1 MTTEDAKAIIREGVT
16 DIPITDEIIGQAIDS
31 HRDPL
36 ALVIMEHF
44 PTINPH
50 IKLDETHFHFDGEST
65 YRHSKDLNA
74 WFERTLALPFIY
86 RQPVTVRIDGP
97 NYHITLVTD
106 VVVVRESYSECYLE
120 LPESHPEVIKDESQY
135 PIGKLI
141 NVCDA
146 THVLRFNKDTDAHT
160 YIDRFSSFA
169 HAVDRLEYANDQL
182 QIKPTVD
189 VFDFYL

>member
-1 MTTEDAKAIIREGVT
+1 MTTEDAKAIIRYGVT
-16 DIPITDEIIGQAIDS
+16 DIPITDEIIEQAIDS

-44 PTINPH
+44 PPINPRILFH
-50 IKLDETHFHFDGEST
+50 ETHFCFDGEST
-65 YRHSKDLNA
+65 YRHSKDLQA

-86 RQPVTVRIDGP
+86 RQPVTLRINGTKDLM
-97 NYHITLVTD
+97 TLVTPVTPIRD
-106 VVVVRESYSECYLE
+106 SGSVCYLE
-120 LPESHPEVIKDESQY
+120 LPESHPEIENNESQY

-141 NVCDA
+141 TVCDT
-146 THVLRFNKDTDAHT
+146 THALRFNKDTDAHT
-160 YIDRFSSFA
+160 YIDRFSLFS
-169 HAVDRLEYANDQL
+169 HAIDRLEYANDQL

>member
-50 IKLDETHFHFDGEST
+50 IKLDETHFHFDSEST
-65 YRHSKDLNA
+65 YRHSKDLQA
-74 WFERTLALPFIY
+74 WFERTLAFPFIY

-97 NYHITLVTD
+97 NDHITLVTTVTPIRD
-106 VVVVRESYSECYLE
+106 SGSVCYLE
-120 LPESHPEVIKDESQY
+120 LPESHPEVKTYESQY
-135 PIGKLI
+135 PVGKLI
-141 NVCDA
+141 TVCDT
-146 THVLRFNKDTDAHT
+146 THALRFNKDIDAHSFVG
-160 YIDRFSSFA
+160 RFSSFT

-182 QIKPTVD
+182 QIKPSVD